1 MHDAEGRALKRAV
14 VVLLL
19 VSSVRWGWAR
29 TDSAPPAEGSVL
41 EELLDESRVAV
52 DEAARR
58 AQPLADGERVD
69 PNRADEIQLDRL
81 PGVGPATAR
90 AIVEARE
97 GGLVFRRPEDLVAV
111 QGIGPATVGRLGG
124 LLDLD
129 SPPPAMRGASAG
141 RSGSGVRA
149 SPAGV
154 APADSPI
161 DLNRASAEELVRLP
175 GIGPALADRI
185 VEERIKRMFI
195 SVDDLVRVPG
205 IGPATVERLRGMVR
219 VGAGR

>member
-19 VSSVRWGWAR
+19 VSSVRWAWAR
-29 TDSAPPAEGSVL
+29 TDSAPPAGGSVL

-52 DEAARR
+52 DEAQRR

-97 GGLVFRRPEDLVAV
+97 GGLVFRLPEDLVAV
-111 QGIGPATVGRLGG
+111 PGIGPATVGRLGG

-129 SPPPAMRGASAG
+129 SPPPAM

-205 IGPATVERLRGMVR
+205 IGPGTVERLRGMAR
-219 VGAGR
+219 VGGGR